1 MKLKVKIVLILVNV
15 TCVNKYCLGLK
26 IESMRLAVNKYCL
39 ELENLSRVKNPGEVM
54 LLDANKFC
62 LLLKIAN
69 WLIV

>member
-39 ELENLSRVKNPGEVM
+39 ELENVSRVKIQV
-54 LLDANKFC
+54 K
-62 LLLKIAN
+62 
-69 WLIV
+69 

>member
-39 ELENLSRVKNPGEVM
+39 ELENVSRVKIWVKSCYLVQINF
-54 LLDANKFC
+54 AFY
-62 LLLKIAN
+62 
-69 WLIV
+69 